1 MFSKLF
7 PSKELKK
14 FKDILNKLEVI
25 YRNPSFNIVKKRLE
39 DWAIKN
45 PNNLKKILTQD
56 IDYELWLNGHVAN
69 ISGDLV
75 ESGSYHLYRGVLNPL
90 GQGENLLRLFDQAT
104 DFSLNKGEF
113 DKEFAEKQKRMV
125 RTNIKTVG

>member
-56 IDYELWLNGHVAN
+56 IDYYGLMGMWQ
-69 ISGDLV
+69 ILV
-75 ESGSYHLYRGVLNPL
+75 ETSSRVAHTTYI
-90 GQGENLLRLFDQAT
+90 E
-104 DFSLNKGEF
+104 EF
-113 DKEFAEKQKRMV
+113 
-125 RTNIKTVG
+125 